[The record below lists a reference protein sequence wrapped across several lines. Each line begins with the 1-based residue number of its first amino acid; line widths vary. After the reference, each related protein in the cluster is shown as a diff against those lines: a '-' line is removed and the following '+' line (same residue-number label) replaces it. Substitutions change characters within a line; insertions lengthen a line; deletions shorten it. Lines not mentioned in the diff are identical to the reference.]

1 MKKTVCAFIGCG
13 GMAGAHRDSLVKL
26 WQAGCRDFDIAAC
39 CDIVKERAEKF
50 ADVFAGI
57 LGHKPRVYDD
67 VEVMLKNEKEL
78 DSVAVFTPH
87 INHHTSAI
95 LAMDAGINV
104 LTEKPLGFT
113 LRAATTMMDKAKEK
127 GLLLHVLENYRLDPA
142 ERSINWAIK
151 KGMIGQPRMLLWMDI
166 GERKWYWDWRDH
178 KDIAAGAWTLDG
190 GVHHSD
196 LFQYNL
202 GDIRKVSAV
211 MASYDSTR
219 YAKYNSMDDYE
230 QAVLE
235 KRYAYF
241 RKTRSLKA
249 VDPTTLQQPVEAT
262 VEDTTSAILEFENGV
277 IGTWVVSRSA
287 PGKVDRSNVIYGSEG
302 SMYWGEGIYNNR
314 QELALPLD
322 ELKKQFMAQLNDDE
336 KHILFPYGVTDTLAI
351 EWKQHFDAIAGVRP
365 VEVTS
370 MVGYKAMA
378 IPMAI
383 YESATIGESVL
394 VRDVMDLKVEAYQ
407 GPLNQIA
414 GLA

>member
-78 DSVAVFTPH
+78 DSVAIFTPH
-87 INHHTSAI
+87 INHHTSAM
-95 LAMDAGINV
+95 LAMDAGVNV

-113 LRAATTMMDKAKEK
+113 LRAATVMMDKAKEK
-127 GLLLHVLENYRLDPA
+127 GLLLHVLENYRLAPA

-211 MASYDSTR
+211 MASYDTTR

-249 VDPTTLQQPVEAT
+249 L
-262 VEDTTSAILEFENGV
+262 
-277 IGTWVVSRSA
+277 
-287 PGKVDRSNVIYGSEG
+287 
-302 SMYWGEGIYNNR
+302 
-314 QELALPLD
+314 
-322 ELKKQFMAQLNDDE
+322 
-336 KHILFPYGVTDTLAI
+336 
-351 EWKQHFDAIAGVRP
+351 
-365 VEVTS
+365 
-370 MVGYKAMA
+370 
-378 IPMAI
+378 
-383 YESATIGESVL
+383 
-394 VRDVMDLKVEAYQ
+394 
-407 GPLNQIA
+407 
-414 GLA
+414 